1 MIYLCAGLYAEGKT
15 DYDLLL
21 PLLPRLLDDIGAR
34 VCPGAYEVAEAVGI
48 DTPAAPHEP
57 RADRIAR
64 AVSAYWQQCT
74 LFVIHGDGAG
84 DPERARKER
93 VEPGVAAARTA
104 VPDTLAAAAC
114 VPVRET
120 EAWMLVDP
128 AVFEE
133 LGARN
138 VQLPA
143 EPESVLDPKAVFEE
157 LLKSAGIRRPPT
169 RFYPFFGER
178 LSLARL
184 RTLASFNAF
193 ERELEMAVRSL
204 LHAAPARAR

>member
-1 MIYLCAGLYAEGKT
+1 MISCCRSSRASWTTSE
-15 DYDLLL
+15 
-21 PLLPRLLDDIGAR
+21 
-34 VCPGAYEVAEAVGI
+34 
-48 DTPAAPHEP
+48 PA
-57 RADRIAR
+57 
-64 AVSAYWQQCT
+64 
-74 LFVIHGDGAG
+74 
-84 DPERARKER
+84 
-93 VEPGVAAARTA
+93 
-104 VPDTLAAAAC
+104 
-114 VPVRET
+114 
-120 EAWMLVDP
+120 
-128 AVFEE
+128 FEE

-157 LLKSAGIRRPPT
+157 LLKSAGVRRPPT